1 MGSYYDAKN
10 IKLLTNIGFYQKI
23 CVSTYIILYLLIF
36 FRMVIFKIK
45 KFLELRKKIKEK
57 KELDAKE
64 INEMS
69 IEST

>member
-1 MGSYYDAKN
+1 
-10 IKLLTNIGFYQKI
+10 
-23 CVSTYIILYLLIF
+23 
-36 FRMVIFKIK
+36 MVIFKIK